1 MLATTTRRA
10 ATTTSTT
17 TANKQTEFVLCQQQ
31 RGVCAMFAEIY
42 TSFEQQH
49 LREGACDAL
58 HFKHLFMYIQVTV
71 KKKERAENTETAKED
86 GGKVGKGAW
95 PGIDL
100 WVRSLFNFATFC
112 ISQGNFHVDYI
123 SFVPHN
129 APLRLSHIPPPPF
142 PSWWLKF
149 CACRRSKSGKDD

>member
-1 MLATTTRRA
+1 MLATTTA
-10 ATTTSTT
+10 ATTTTSTA

-42 TSFEQQH
+42 TSFEQQQ

-71 KKKERAENTETAKED
+71 KKKERAENTETTR
-86 GGKVGKGAW
+86 GGEWKVGKGAW

-129 APLRLSHIPPPPF
+129 APLRQSHIPPHPF
-142 PSWWLKF
+142 PSTWLKF